1 MVTFGE
7 HRELLKLPDADLSM
21 YLFVACGVLSVV
33 SSCSVGGKE
42 SSVVNWVFCRK
53 YPNWFMASQL

>member
-21 YLFVACGVLSVV
+21 YLFVACGMLSVV
-33 SSCSVGGKE
+33 SSCNVGGKE
-42 SSVVNWVFCRK
+42 SSVVNWVFCR
-53 YPNWFMASQL
+53 